1 MISIT
6 INVSEICLCSW
17 LNIFWGP
24 CVWPGYC
31 LLLYR
36 LFYVDQLAFL
46 HCTALL
52 CQGWVKDKWFRARWL
67 FSKSSIHNILNQ
79 WNSSVS
85 YMYCALEHCTA
96 FNFILQFTQ
105 ISNAP
110 IVTQNIHLQAHRRA
124 DARANLLVI
133 KKMYSRSYTSTRI
146 DLVQSFFTKFC
157 SSVTLF
163 PRNSYKIL
171 TLSHV
176 SNFWQ
181 HFMKYFSFKSAS

>member
-67 FSKSSIHNILNQ
+67 FSKSSIHNILNP

-96 FNFILQFTQ
+96 FNFILPFTQ

-110 IVTQNIHLQAHRRA
+110 IVTQNLHLQPHRRA
-124 DARANLLVI
+124 DARANLLVQV
-133 KKMYSRSYTSTRI
+133 KNVRETSPF
-146 DLVQSFFTKFC
+146 QGHFC
-157 SSVTLF
+157 RL
-163 PRNSYKIL
+163 PRWR
-171 TLSHV
+171 
-176 SNFWQ
+176 WQ
-181 HFMKYFSFKSAS
+181 DCGCIYI

>member
-67 FSKSSIHNILNQ
+67 FSKSSIHNILNP

-110 IVTQNIHLQAHRRA
+110 IVTQNLHLQARGC
-124 DARANLLVI
+124 ARQSNLLVYDKGWGQRWSGGVRGKVI
-133 KKMYSRSYTSTRI
+133 ELLI
-146 DLVQSFFTKFC
+146 
-157 SSVTLF
+157 
-163 PRNSYKIL
+163 N
-171 TLSHV
+171 
-176 SNFWQ
+176 
-181 HFMKYFSFKSAS
+181 

>member
-36 LFYVDQLAFL
+36 LVYVDQLAFL

-67 FSKSSIHNILNQ
+67 FSKSSIHNILNP

-110 IVTQNIHLQAHRRA
+110 IVTQNLHLQAHRRA
-124 DARANLLVI
+124 DARANLLVAYI
-133 KKMYSRSYTSTRI
+133 FGVLEGLMDWLLIRLGRASTTDTTSVGLGQNTGLWVGSRALYFWAI
-146 DLVQSFFTKFC
+146 YIAV
-157 SSVTLF
+157 
-163 PRNSYKIL
+163 
-171 TLSHV
+171 LS
-176 SNFWQ
+176 
-181 HFMKYFSFKSAS
+181 

>member
-36 LFYVDQLAFL
+36 LVYVDQLAFL

-67 FSKSSIHNILNQ
+67 FSKSSIHNILNP

-110 IVTQNIHLQAHRRA
+110 IVTQNLHLQPHRRA
-124 DARANLLVI
+124 DARANLLVFIQGEETKANAAGGFLYI
-133 KKMYSRSYTSTRI
+133 KARVH
-146 DLVQSFFTKFC
+146 LAVC
-157 SSVTLF
+157 SWCWV
-163 PRNSYKIL
+163 
-171 TLSHV
+171 
-176 SNFWQ
+176 
-181 HFMKYFSFKSAS
+181 AG